1 MFRCYKACKFP
12 LHPTCLRSF
21 EGSWSVLISCF
32 DNFDMSATECNRV
45 PWGVD
50 RFWDA
55 SACWSCCMLLFT
67 LGKSEESTGEMIRTF
82 FFCCCIRSLWILWPQ
97 CLARR
102 EVILPWIRRVWQ
114 CLIDISRRW
123 CLFRTEGHLSHSIFW
138 IFGRFWT
145 SQISI

>member
-1 MFRCYKACKFP
+1 
-12 LHPTCLRSF
+12 
-21 EGSWSVLISCF
+21 
-32 DNFDMSATECNRV
+32 
-45 PWGVD
+45 
-50 RFWDA
+50 
-55 SACWSCCMLLFT
+55 
-67 LGKSEESTGEMIRTF
+67 
-82 FFCCCIRSLWILWPQ
+82 LWILWPQ